1 MSMMILTE
9 VDCCIAEKQDE
20 MRIQTYKT
28 GAFCSWVVNLL
39 FIIWE
44 EILEGGA

>member
-1 MSMMILTE
+1 MILTE

-20 MRIQTYKT
+20 MRTQMYKQVP
-28 GAFCSWVVNLL
+28 FVLELL
-39 FIIWE
+39 IYYFALFFIWE